1 MMTNRSRVVLY
12 TGVTSKLEGRLW
24 EHKNH
29 VVKGFTS
36 KYKLDRLVYY
46 EQFSDPISAITR
58 EKEIKAWRREKENN
72 LVRKLNPKWE
82 DLAKKIIWRKC
93 LTAPLVIPNRADGE
107 GPHQSGWRTKT
118 ILCDPIP
125 WARSLA
131 CARDDGGLMV
141 GVIPRARRESPWR
154 SPRI

>member
-1 MMTNRSRVVLY
+1 
-12 TGVTSKLEGRLW
+12 
-24 EHKNH
+24 
-29 VVKGFTS
+29 VKGFTS

-107 GPHQSGWRTKT
+107 GPHQS
-118 ILCDPIP
+118 
-125 WARSLA
+125 
-131 CARDDGGLMV
+131 V
-141 GVIPRARRESPWR
+141 GERKLSCVIQYLGRGPSRALGMTED
-154 SPRI
+154 